1 LNIQKE
7 IAERIT
13 HSLALELL
21 PAPTNTVASSQL
33 NAESYGK
40 YLLGL
45 HEFRKGTREGEQK
58 AIQYFQE
65 AIAVDPKNARTYAA
79 LSEAYLD
86 TSSYYSSP
94 GDVMPK
100 AKEAAIRSIEL
111 DPNLASAH
119 VTLGDVLLFFDWDWP
134 AAAQEYR
141 RALELNPSLP
151 EANLGYANYL
161 ATLGR
166 FDEAISNVRQAY
178 TLDPI
183 SPAGR
188 PGGLWIYFFSRRMGE
203 AVEQC
208 QKTIELEPQ
217 AGVPYAILA
226 MAYAYMGQ
234 RREAL
239 QAAQRA
245 TQLADSPTVLST
257 TASALARLGNANEAK
272 QLLSKALAQA
282 KERYVCQFNVAAG
295 YVQLG
300 EIEHAFESLEQ
311 ALLQRSN

>member
-1 LNIQKE
+1 
-7 IAERIT
+7 
-13 HSLALELL
+13 
-21 PAPTNTVASSQL
+21 
-33 NAESYGK
+33 
-40 YLLGL
+40 
-45 HEFRKGTREGEQK
+45 
-58 AIQYFQE
+58 
-65 AIAVDPKNARTYAA
+65 
-79 LSEAYLD
+79 
-86 TSSYYSSP
+86 
-94 GDVMPK
+94 M
-100 AKEAAIRSIEL
+100 
-111 DPNLASAH
+111 
-119 VTLGDVLLFFDWDWP
+119 
-134 AAAQEYR
+134 
-141 RALELNPSLP
+141 P

-166 FDEAISNVRQAY
+166 FDEAISHVRQAY
-178 TLDPI
+178 ALDPI

-188 PGGLWIYFFSRRMGE
+188 PDRLWIYFFSRRMGE
-203 AVEQC
+203 AIEQC

-226 MAYAYMGQ
+226 MAYAYMAQ